1 MYNMYMCKLSTKLP
15 DIPNINWLVYNNRV
29 YSEDGKCFSFKVTFL
44 SNKTGIF
51 VGKTRDDYPQC

>member
-51 VGKTRDDYPQC
+51 VGLTTG

>member
-1 MYNMYMCKLSTKLP
+1 MYNMYICKLSTKLP
-15 DIPNINWLVYNNRV
+15 GKSNINWLVYNNRV

-44 SNKTGIF
+44 SNKTDIF

>member
-1 MYNMYMCKLSTKLP
+1 MYNMYICKLSTKLP
-15 DIPNINWLVYNNRV
+15 GKSNINWLVYNNRV

-51 VGKTRDDYPQC
+51 VGLTTG